1 MLFFYVLSTQVN
13 PIDILLKIC
22 PYASDDFKSIFLS
35 FNGILNNMFL
45 DPFLLAYQSLTLSFI
60 FVVEVNF

>member
-1 MLFFYVLSTQVN
+1 MLFFYALSTQVN

-22 PYASDDFKSIFLS
+22 PYAYDDLKRIFLS
-35 FNGILNNMFL
+35 FKGTLNNIFFE
-45 DPFLLAYQSLTLSFI
+45 PFLLAYQSLTLSLM